1 MIKNQTITKIS
12 ILVSCLTVI
21 IIFFTLIEMKSQRRD
36 TYKPTIIPARQQ
48 IFAEADSAYTEAA
61 PTNWTSYCQNDD
73 ELQIRSLDHFEVILY
88 NIGNGA
94 AKEITLK
101 WEYNILG
108 YCEILSE
115 LNKTIPLYKDLE
127 IVNDWLSWAIND
139 SIYGLI
145 TLKNGFSTEVDYIL
159 PCSIEKTGLRI
170 NIPFSY
176 IFFVSAYIQLKY
188 QESLKK
194 DITNFLIQPIYLNI
208 LYYDIA
214 ENRYKNKYR
223 IDLKIMRFGP
233 EKESKIVNFSAQFIP
248 TSK

>member
-1 MIKNQTITKIS
+1 MIKNQTIIKFS
-12 ILVSCLTVI
+12 FLVSCLTVI

-48 IFAEADSAYTEAA
+48 IFAEADSEYARAA
-61 PTNWTSYCQNDD
+61 PTNWTSYCQNDN
-73 ELQIRSLDHFEVILY
+73 ELQINPLGHFEVILY

-108 YCEILSE
+108 YHEIISE
-115 LNKTIPLYKDLE
+115 LNKTYSLYKNLE
-127 IVNDWLSWAIND
+127 LKNNWLSWSIND

-145 TLKNGFSTEVDYIL
+145 TIKNGFSTEVDYIL
-159 PCSIEKTGLRI
+159 PCSIEKTGLKI

-176 IFFVSAYIQLKY
+176 IFFVSSYIQFKY

-194 DITNFLIQPIYLNI
+194 DITNFLIHPIYLNI
-208 LYYDIA
+208 LY
-214 ENRYKNKYR
+214 
-223 IDLKIMRFGP
+223 
-233 EKESKIVNFSAQFIP
+233 
-248 TSK
+248 

>member
-1 MIKNQTITKIS
+1 MVKTQTISKIS

-48 IFAEADSAYTEAA
+48 IFAKADSTFPKVA
-61 PTNWTSYCQNDD
+61 PTNWTSYYQNDN
-73 ELQIRSLDHFEVILY
+73 ELQIKPLNHFEVIVF

-94 AKEITLK
+94 AKDITLK

-108 YCEILSE
+108 YYEILSE
-115 LNKTIPLYKDLE
+115 LNKTIPLFRDLE
-127 IVNDWLSWAIND
+127 IVNDWLSWSIND
-139 SIYGLI
+139 SIYGLV
-145 TLKNGFSTEVDYIL
+145 TLKNDFFAEVDYIL
-159 PCSIEKTGLRI
+159 PCSIEKTGFRI
-170 NIPFSY
+170 NIPSSY
-176 IFFVSAYIQLKY
+176 IFFVSSYIQLKY

-194 DITNFLIQPIYLNI
+194 DTTSILIQPIYLNI

-214 ENRYKNKYR
+214 GNRYKNKYR
-223 IDLKIMRFGP
+223 IDLEVIEIGS
-233 EKESKIVNFSAQFIP
+233 EKKGEIVKFSALFIP